1 MKDTVNKRNSTAT
14 ATKKL
19 AKKNSMKEMAN
30 RFRAVRRL
38 ACYSQEEIGKIVGV
52 SYQQVQKYE
61 SAIDRIPAVSLYMV
75 AKALNVS
82 VKEFFP
88 ESSLTPSNDAINNEV
103 WVTARKLMAIKN
115 PTIRKKISSMIS
127 SLEGM

>member
-1 MKDTVNKRNSTAT
+1 MVN

-19 AKKNSMKEMAN
+19 TKKNNMKEMAN

-38 ACYSQEEIGKIVGV
+38 ACYSQEEIGKIIGV

-75 AKALNVS
+75 AKALDIS

-88 ESSLTPSNDAINNEV
+88 ESTLNPANDIINNEV
-103 WVTARKLMAIKN
+103 WSVARKLMAIKN
-115 PTIRKKISSMIS
+115 PVIRKKVSSMIS